1 MEFDDYFDEIV
12 KVKQYSQETI
22 KGYRRVLRTIFNEA
36 VRFEWITKNPVCATK
51 VGSGNSNSSL
61 RPINEKEVYSIA
73 EAQEKA
79 LNALNNL
86 F

>member
-1 MEFDDYFDEIV
+1 MEYFEVIETE
-12 KVKQYSQETI
+12 QFYASETI
-22 KGYRRVLRTIFNEA
+22 KGYRRLLRTVFNEA
-36 VRFEWITKNPVCATK
+36 VRYDWMTKNPVCATK
-51 VGSGNSNSSL
+51 VGSGNSTSSL

-79 LNALNNL
+79 SNSPNNL